1 MPASPSSAPAVD
13 FVSPLPP
20 VRSGIADYSVDLLDE
35 LAPLCDLRLVRLPGQ
50 EIASHVLDRYPV
62 VDAAALDPAG
72 RLPFYQMGN
81 NVYHEGVRR
90 LALDSPGVVTVHDLR
105 LHHLLVESTLA
116 SGDLDAYVSGLGE
129 EHGWEGAAAALSIR
143 WGGHGRARLFEMPA
157 HRSLLLRQRGLLTH
171 SDWGLRFLEEEL
183 GEESGRA
190 GGRLPPMRRVPM
202 PMPAPALPGP
212 EQAAAWR
219 RRAGV
224 PRSAVLIGSFGFQT
238 PIKRTDVLLRVLAEP
253 GMEQAHALV
262 VGEVAAE
269 LDLDALARDLGVQ
282 DRVTM
287 AGFLDAA
294 AFPTAIAAC
303 DLCLNLRYPSA
314 GETSASLLRILA
326 LGRAAVVSDYA
337 QFVELPDDIVIKAP
351 LKDDPGAE
359 AGALA
364 FLLRGLLAAPDR
376 LTGMGA
382 AARAFIEREH
392 RPASV
397 ARAVFEALDEWS
409 RAPAGRADCAAA
421 AASPHLVDLGL
432 VAGADRGGG
441 LRPALAGWRAPV
453 DRARRREHG
462 LRHLALGPQPGRRR
476 RARAPALERRAGP
489 VPGQAVDSAAAG
501 PAAGRLVPDPPQAPA
516 TDRPG
521 PAPVRAAPLRRRFDD
536 ALRRNR
542 LRPRTVIHGTVGRRW
557 SWLLLAGLLL
567 ALFASTMRSDAVG
580 AGEREVTF
588 RMAALS
594 LAWDGDLS
602 YGRADYDRYVRLLG
616 GEPEAVAL
624 ESSTGGA
631 RIGFARPPAY
641 AVLAAPFVRIS
652 PRWGAGAAELAAAG
666 GCGGRI
672 GPGARASHRSLGAG
686 VDRRV
691 RRWHDGLHPVAA
703 AIAGDVPP
711 RRIGSGMGARRSRD
725 ADGRAFRAAK
735 RSRESR
741 WRRKWQRR

>member
-1 MPASPSSAPAVD
+1 MPASPSSAAAVD

-50 EIASHVLDRYPV
+50 EIASHVLDRYQV
-62 VDAAALDPAG
+62 VDAAALDPVG

-262 VGEVAAE
+262 VGDVAAE

-409 RAPAGRADCAAA
+409 RAPAGERT
-421 AASPHLVDLGL
+421 
-432 VAGADRGGG
+432 
-441 LRPALAGWRAPV
+441 AP
-453 DRARRREHG
+453 
-462 LRHLALGPQPGRRR
+462 P
-476 RARAPALERRAGP
+476 
-489 VPGQAVDSAAAG
+489 
-501 PAAGRLVPDPPQAPA
+501 
-516 TDRPG
+516 
-521 PAPVRAAPLRRRFDD
+521 
-536 ALRRNR
+536 
-542 LRPRTVIHGTVGRRW
+542 
-557 SWLLLAGLLL
+557 
-567 ALFASTMRSDAVG
+567 
-580 AGEREVTF
+580 
-588 RMAALS
+588 
-594 LAWDGDLS
+594 
-602 YGRADYDRYVRLLG
+602 
-616 GEPEAVAL
+616 
-624 ESSTGGA
+624 
-631 RIGFARPPAY
+631 RPPAPTSLTWGWLPGRIEVEGCDPPWPDGERRSIELVV
-641 AVLAAPFVRIS
+641 ANTGFATWLSGHNQDGGVVLEPQLWSGGRDLFRGRPWIPLPRDLPPGDSCRIS
-652 PRWGAGAAELAAAG
+652 LK
-666 GCGGRI
+666 
-672 GPGARASHRSLGAG
+672 L
-686 VDRRV
+686 RR
-691 RRWHDGLHPVAA
+691 P
-703 AIAGDVPP
+703 I
-711 RRIGSGMGARRSRD
+711 
-725 ADGRAFRAAK
+725 GRARLRFEPHLFGGGSMTLCGATAFDRAL
-735 RSRESR
+735 
-741 WRRKWQRR
+741 

>member
-50 EIASHVLDRYPV
+50 EIASHVLDRYQV
-62 VDAAALDPAG
+62 VDAAALDPVG

-183 GEESGRA
+183 GQESGRA

-262 VGEVAAE
+262 VGDVAAE

-376 LTGMGA
+376 LAGMGA

-409 RAPAGRADCAAA
+409 RAPAGE
-421 AASPHLVDLGL
+421 
-432 VAGADRGGG
+432 
-441 LRPALAGWRAPV
+441 RP
-453 DRARRREHG
+453 
-462 LRHLALGPQPGRRR
+462 
-476 RARAPALERRAGP
+476 
-489 VPGQAVDSAAAG
+489 
-501 PAAGRLVPDPPQAPA
+501 PPP
-516 TDRPG
+516 P
-521 PAPVRAAPLRRRFDD
+521 P
-536 ALRRNR
+536 
-542 LRPRTVIHGTVGRRW
+542 
-557 SWLLLAGLLL
+557 
-567 ALFASTMRSDAVG
+567 
-580 AGEREVTF
+580 
-588 RMAALS
+588 
-594 LAWDGDLS
+594 
-602 YGRADYDRYVRLLG
+602 
-616 GEPEAVAL
+616 
-624 ESSTGGA
+624 
-631 RIGFARPPAY
+631 RPPAPTSLTWGWLPGRIEVEGCDPPWPDGERRSIELVV
-641 AVLAAPFVRIS
+641 ANTGLATWLSGHNQDGGVVLEPQLWS
-652 PRWGAGAAELAAAG
+652 
-666 GCGGRI
+666 GGRDLFRGRPWI
-672 GPGARASHRSLGAG
+672 PLPRDLPPGDSCRIPLKL
-686 VDRRV
+686 RR
-691 RRWHDGLHPVAA
+691 P
-703 AIAGDVPP
+703 I
-711 RRIGSGMGARRSRD
+711 
-725 ADGRAFRAAK
+725 GRARLRFEPHLFGGGSMTLCGATAFDRAL
-735 RSRESR
+735 
-741 WRRKWQRR
+741 